1 MYSPSLPYISSASH
15 RFVIRDSAVETARRN
30 AISEVV
36 QDRRTQLLDAIAS
49 ASTSWLK
56 PRPDAKIEFFGKSIE
71 CLYDLLMICIT
82 HCLGVN
88 SDDAPIID
96 FDQLATMQVVGSIS
110 MDSFLEHDHGAGG
123 RSYRKGFRRPR
134 VGRRHGPWQEQSS
147 GLGVERSTF
156 EFGLAQFTSDPT
168 LCVNVGSYVVP
179 SFPAVHTVEVL
190 RRWTSQGVFYALY
203 LLYFQTAPVPLSPF
217 FLLAVMAGP
226 AALDQLRLGEISAF
240 DPELADTLRPWF
252 DLDGT
257 QPKPT
262 GPNMRLMSMLA
273 SLNIPVSDL
282 QVQLSSNLLTSS
294 SSTTVWASN
303 VGLTGHVYAM
313 AQCDSANGVARRP
326 RHMPSPL
333 LCCIPR
339 GVQHPYVF

>member
-1 MYSPSLPYISSASH
+1 M
-15 RFVIRDSAVETARRN
+15 
-30 AISEVV
+30 V

>member
-123 RSYRKGFRRPR
+123 S
-134 VGRRHGPWQEQSS
+134 
-147 GLGVERSTF
+147 
-156 EFGLAQFTSDPT
+156 
-168 LCVNVGSYVVP
+168 
-179 SFPAVHTVEVL
+179 
-190 RRWTSQGVFYALY
+190 
-203 LLYFQTAPVPLSPF
+203 
-217 FLLAVMAGP
+217 
-226 AALDQLRLGEISAF
+226 
-240 DPELADTLRPWF
+240 
-252 DLDGT
+252 
-257 QPKPT
+257 
-262 GPNMRLMSMLA
+262 
-273 SLNIPVSDL
+273 
-282 QVQLSSNLLTSS
+282 
-294 SSTTVWASN
+294 
-303 VGLTGHVYAM
+303 
-313 AQCDSANGVARRP
+313 
-326 RHMPSPL
+326 
-333 LCCIPR
+333 
-339 GVQHPYVF
+339 